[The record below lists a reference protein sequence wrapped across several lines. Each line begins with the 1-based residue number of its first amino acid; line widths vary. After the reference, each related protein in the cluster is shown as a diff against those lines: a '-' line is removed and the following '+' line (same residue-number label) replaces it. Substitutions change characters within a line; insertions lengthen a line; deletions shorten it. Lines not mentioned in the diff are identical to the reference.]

1 MSDEFLHPETRN
13 IAAKL
18 DEKELT
24 EIGNRV
30 YEEWRHD
37 EESRKQWIEK
47 HAFWLK
53 MYYQDDKPKNPP
65 WEGSSSESLPLL
77 AEGCTQFAARAYK
90 AMFPSRNFIKAIPV
104 GKDDSHSIERAK
116 RVGAHMAWQCTV
128 KDKLYKRGK
137 DRLLLGV
144 PLHGSVFTKSYYCPA
159 RKRNIV
165 DNVRAIDLTVSYGV
179 GPRELE
185 DIERKT
191 HIIRMSVNKTRI
203 LKEKGVFIDEGTP
216 AVWDEA
222 KNNIDRAHDQSHG
235 LTEPGMIVYQPVVL
249 LEQHR
254 LLDLD
259 DDGIEE
265 PYVVTVDAA
274 TRKVLR
280 IVVRYDTDEL
290 GNPTADKEPVEY
302 FTHYPYM
309 ENPDGFYGLGL
320 GHLISQPNAS
330 VNKLLRQFIDAATLA
345 NVGNNSGFMSQQLGG
360 IEGREIQMKLGQFV
374 KVPGSVEDLQKG
386 IWVPKYPG
394 PQVSMLQAIELLAA
408 RSDRLATVT
417 EAITGQ
423 TDKVVQPTALLALIE
438 QSLQVFSSV
447 YERINE
453 AWSNELSKLYRLN
466 HKFLDPKEYFAVLD
480 VAGELKQ
487 FTVAREDYAPD
498 LQILPVADPK
508 MATEQQRLTKANAEW
523 QFLSTNPLVLNSP
536 QHLYNASRRYLEA
549 MQSENI
555 DEILPN
561 PGNTMMM
568 RIDDP
573 GMENLL
579 ALQQT
584 PMMPMAFPD
593 QDHQMHLQLH
603 MAELNNPVSALS
615 SLGRSL
621 LMEHVKAHAVMMS
634 GVMNQGMQMNGQAN
648 AQGLAPGADDPVGAG
663 RPGPEVPGAGMED
676 GSYAGQAEQG
686 PGMAGS
692 GGLSQ
697 GAAPPA

>member
-13 IAAKL
+13 IAEKL

-30 YEEWRHD
+30 YEEWRYD
-37 EESRKQWIEK
+37 EDSRKQWIEK

-65 WEGSSSESLPLL
+65 WEGSSAESLPLL

-116 RVGAHMAWQCTV
+116 RVGMHMAWQCTV

-144 PLHGSVFTKSYYCPA
+144 PLHGSVFTKSYYCPV
-159 RKRNIV
+159 RKRNVV
-165 DNVRAIDLTVSYGV
+165 DNVRAIDLTVAYGV

-191 HIIRMSVNKTRI
+191 HIIRMSLNKTRI
-203 LKEKGVFIDEGTP
+203 LRDKGIFIDEGTP
-216 AVWDEA
+216 ATWDEA

-235 LTEPGMIVYQPVVL
+235 LTEPGFVAYQPVVL

-274 TRKVLR
+274 SKKVLR
-280 IVVRYDTDEL
+280 IVIRYDTDEL
-290 GNPTADKEPVEY
+290 GNPTKDKEPVEY
-302 FTHYPYM
+302 FTHYTYM

-330 VNKLLRQFIDAATLA
+330 VNKLLRQFIDASTLA

-360 IEGREIQMKLGQFV
+360 IEGRKVQMKLGQFI

-394 PQVSMLQAIELLAA
+394 PNAAMLQAIELLAQ

-453 AWSNELSKLYRLN
+453 AWSNELGKLYRLN
-466 HKFLDPKEYFAVLD
+466 YKFLDPKEYFSVLD
-480 VAGELKQ
+480 VAGAIKQ
-487 FTVAREDYAPD
+487 FSIAREDYAPD

-523 QFLSTNPLVLNSP
+523 EFLSQNPLVINSP

-555 DEILPN
+555 DEVLPN
-561 PGNTMMM
+561 PGNMMMM

-579 ALQQT
+579 VLQQT

-593 QDHQMHLQLH
+593 QDHQLHLQMH
-603 MAELNNPVSALS
+603 MAELNNPNSMLS
-615 SLGRSL
+615 PLGRSL
-621 LMEHVKAHAVMMS
+621 LTDHVKSHALMLS
-634 GVMNQGMQMNGQAN
+634 GVMNQGMQANGQAGG
-648 AQGLAPGADDPVGAG
+648 QGLASGPDDPVGAG
-663 RPGPEVPGAGMED
+663 RPGPEVPGAGAQN
-676 GSYAGQAEQG
+676 GSYVGQDKQG
-686 PGMAGS
+686 SGLAGS

-697 GAAPPA
+697 NAAQPA